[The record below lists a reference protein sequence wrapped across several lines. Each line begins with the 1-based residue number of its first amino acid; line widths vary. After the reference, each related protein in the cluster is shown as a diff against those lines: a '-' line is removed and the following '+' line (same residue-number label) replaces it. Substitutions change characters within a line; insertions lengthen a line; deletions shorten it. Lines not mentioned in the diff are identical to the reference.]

1 MKLTADME
9 KFSYGHTLELDGGAV
24 RVRGMIP
31 WEEKESMA

>member
-9 KFSYGHTLELDGGAV
+9 RFSYGHTLKLGGGAV

-31 WEEKESMA
+31 WEEKERMA